1 MYTYCVLPETK
12 GKTLQEIQKML
23 AGRGG
28 GRVRGGQA
36 VIDSS
41 APRRIVGGDEGRM
54 EGAMVVG
61 VMPSRRGGS
70 LDTADIVSADCIE
83 LGSL

>member
-1 MYTYCVLPETK
+1 
-12 GKTLQEIQKML
+12 ML

-41 APRRIVGGDEGRM
+41 APRRIVGGVGGVGGGGGGDGGRM

-61 VMPSRRGGS
+61 VMPSRREGS

>member
-1 MYTYCVLPETK
+1 
-12 GKTLQEIQKML
+12 ML

-41 APRRIVGGDEGRM
+41 APRRIVGGGGGGDEGRM

-61 VMPSRRGGS
+61 VMPSRREGS